1 MARDIDQI
9 FKGSDNTNE
18 FILKKDG
25 IPKDLSSVTRIS
37 MLFSDGTDVTNST
50 GDAWPIKWI
59 DQDQTGLVV
68 CQLGEIDLTVGE
80 LTAKLLTY
88 DPVNSD
94 GVVWSGQNGI
104 NFHVTLATAN

>member
-1 MARDIDQI
+1 
-9 FKGSDNTNE
+9 
-18 FILKKDG
+18 
-25 IPKDLSSVTRIS
+25 
-37 MLFSDGTDVTNST
+37 
-50 GDAWPIKWI
+50 
-59 DQDQTGLVV
+59 LVV